1 MEPISYGTGGEE
13 RPVLRLRLLGG
24 FLLTRE
30 SGEFGDGGGGGGG
43 GGGRR
48 GARVG
53 GGAGAGDHAPAP
65 DGPDGPGRP
74 GRAFRTGTVHVPSGD
89 PAPTS
94 PDDDAHARAGHPAHA
109 CPDGLVHSPL
119 ACPDDPASLGA
130 RGSEPVEVPAS
141 GQQVLARLA
150 LCGAATR
157 SALAGT
163 LWPDA
168 TETRARASLR
178 TAMWRLN
185 GAGSALTDARD
196 GVLSLSRRVRVD
208 IQDLTAAA
216 HHVLS
221 GDALSAA
228 RDRMRAAYQVLLCG
242 RELLPGWQQDWVGF
256 ERERLHQLRLHALEA
271 LSARLVARRQFAP
284 ALEAALECTRVDP
297 LRESAHRAVVSVHL
311 AEHNLTE
318 AVRQYETFRELL
330 LRELGVEPS
339 GQFSTMLRHALV

>member
-1 MEPISYGTGGEE
+1 MVCIIQGKAGDE

-24 FLLTRE
+24 LSLSRQSAETAC
-30 SGEFGDGGGGGGG
+30 GPPGGGSAGP
-43 GGGRR
+43 R
-48 GARVG
+48 GPCSA
-53 GGAGAGDHAPAP
+53 D
-65 DGPDGPGRP
+65 
-74 GRAFRTGTVHVPSGD
+74 
-89 PAPTS
+89 
-94 PDDDAHARAGHPAHA
+94 
-109 CPDGLVHSPL
+109 CPDNPGCLDAGTAEQL
-119 ACPDDPASLGA
+119 
-130 RGSEPVEVPAS
+130 EVPAS

-157 SALAGT
+157 SELAGT
-163 LWPDA
+163 LWPDV

-185 GAGSALTDARD
+185 GAGSAISDDRAGT
-196 GVLSLSRRVRVD
+196 LSLSDRVRVD
-208 IQDLTAAA
+208 TQDLISAA
-216 HHVLS
+216 HQ
-221 GDALSAA
+221 ALSAESPPTTRA
-228 RDRMRAAYQVLLCG
+228 RVLAIYQTLLCA
-242 RELLPGWQQDWVGF
+242 RELLPDWQQDWVSF

-271 LSARLVARRQFAP
+271 LSARLVARGQYAP
-284 ALEAALECTRVDP
+284 ALEAALESTRVDP

>member
-1 MEPISYGTGGEE
+1 MVSISYGAAGEE
-13 RPVLRLRLLGG
+13 RPTLRLRLLGG

-30 SGEFGDGGGGGGG
+30 SGGYGEPACEGGECGESACGGGDFRGTAV
-43 GGGRR
+43 GGRV
-48 GARVG
+48 GAT
-53 GGAGAGDHAPAP
+53 
-65 DGPDGPGRP
+65 GPDGI
-74 GRAFRTGTVHVPSGD
+74 GRAAATGPEGIGRTTG
-89 PAPTS
+89 
-94 PDDDAHARAGHPAHA
+94 PDGHA
-109 CPDGLVHSPL
+109 CPDGLLHSSL
-119 ACPDDPASLGA
+119 ACPDDPGSLGA
-130 RGSEPVEVPAS
+130 RGAEPLEVPAS

-150 LCGAATR
+150 LCGAANR

-163 LWPDA
+163 LWPDV
-168 TETRARASLR
+168 TEARARASLR
-178 TAMWRLN
+178 TAVWRLN

-228 RDRMRAAYQVLLCG
+228 RERMRAAYQVLLCG
-242 RELLPGWQQDWVGF
+242 RELLPGWQQDWVAF

-271 LSARLVARRQFAP
+271 LSARLVARRQYAP
-284 ALEAALECTRVDP
+284 ALEAALESTRVDP

-339 GQFSTMLRHALV
+339 GQFATMLRHALV

>member
-1 MEPISYGTGGEE
+1 MDSISYRAAGEE
-13 RPVLRLRLLGG
+13 RPTLRLRLLGG

-30 SGEFGDGGGGGGG
+30 SGGSRCGDEECGAEEHGAEEYGAEEHGAEEYGAEDFGSPSS
-43 GGGRR
+43 
-48 GARVG
+48 
-53 GGAGAGDHAPAP
+53 GGAASA
-65 DGPDGPGRP
+65 DG
-74 GRAFRTGTVHVPSGD
+74 S
-89 PAPTS
+89 
-94 PDDDAHARAGHPAHA
+94 AHA
-109 CPDGLVHSPL
+109 CPDGLVHSSL
-119 ACPDDPASLGA
+119 ACPDDPSALGA
-130 RGSEPVEVPAS
+130 RGSEPLEVPAS

-168 TETRARASLR
+168 TEARARASLR
-178 TAMWRLN
+178 TAVWRLN
-185 GAGSALTDARD
+185 GAGRALTDARE

-221 GDALSAA
+221 GNALSAT
-228 RDRMRAAYQVLLCG
+228 REPMRAAYQVLLCG
-242 RELLPGWQQDWVGF
+242 RELLPGWQQDWVAF

-271 LSARLVARRQFAP
+271 LSARLVARRQYAP
-284 ALEAALECTRVDP
+284 ALEAALESIRADP

-339 GQFSTMLRHALV
+339 GQFATMLRHALV